1 MAYLTRFF
9 TLLVMVLAVGTI
21 VTGCT
26 GLGGGNSDDSGNDFQ
41 VGTLNVV
48 LDYANARI
56 TVDGEE
62 VWAKLPDNAT
72 KFTVQLLD
80 QNTGATLFLV
90 NVDRTPNVQSQ
101 VVPMSPIPVG
111 NYNLR
116 VTAFDSNNNVLGVY
130 NTPVSV
136 QQGTNSV
143 TVATV
148 TPTASPSASPTASP
162 SPSPSP
168 SVSPTP

>member
-1 MAYLTRFF
+1 MASITRFF
-9 TLLVMVLAVGTI
+9 TLLVLVLAVGTI

-26 GLGGGNSDDSGNDFQ
+26 GLGGGNSDNGSNDFQ

-62 VWAKLPDNAT
+62 VWAKLPDNAA
-72 KFTVQLLD
+72 KFVVQLLD
-80 QNTGATLFLV
+80 QNTGATLFVV

-116 VTAFDSNNNVLGVY
+116 VTALDSSNNVLGV
-130 NTPVSV
+130 NNSSVTV

-143 TVATV
+143 TIATV

-168 SVSPTP
+168 SASPGV